1 LPIPSGVRPFIELMF
16 NKNFYSG
23 APVVGIY
30 EMQKL
35 SELQARPS
43 TRKIA
48 QQMANGASNLFNF
61 ITRADKDTLKPS
73 MSPIVMDYLIGAYFT
88 GLAQYPFDI
97 ANAQITNPDS
107 ITQKAGKK
115 LGLVEDTDKIPYNVP
130 PSKREDEADL
140 SSFKNAISIVTRRFK
155 VAAPIKRSKY
165 HEEWS
170 KLIQRAKK
178 LKQVDFTQMDLK
190 KRNES
195 FLIGLGIR
203 ITDKIA
209 EGFRAGLEP
218 EVLQFGSI
226 SPILTKVEQT
236 LLESR
241 RERNTIMALNIE
253 PENKRQQIDALIEIE
268 NQLLQSVVNSLSEV
282 ENLDTIFTDTFT
294 DKVKDLGVIK
304 GSIFQLIF
312 GDIENTVKP
321 NPRIQN

>member
-1 LPIPSGVRPFIELMF
+1 MF

-35 SELQARPS
+35 SELQARAS

-48 QQMANGASNLFNF
+48 QEMANGASNLFNF

-88 GLAQYPFDI
+88 GIAQYPFDI
-97 ANAQITNPDS
+97 VNAQITDPKS
-107 ITQKAGKK
+107 ITQRVAKK
-115 LGLVEDTDKIPYNVP
+115 VGLIEDTDKIPYKIP
-130 PSKREDEADL
+130 PTKREDEADL

-165 HEEWS
+165 HEEWA
-170 KLIQRAKK
+170 KVVQRAKK

-195 FLIGLGIR
+195 FLIGLGLR

-209 EGFRAGLEP
+209 EGFRTGLEP

-241 RERNTIMALNIE
+241 RERNTIMALDID
-253 PENKRQQIDALIEIE
+253 PDNKRQQIDALIAVE
-268 NQLLQSVVNSLSEV
+268 NELLQSVVNSLAEI
-282 ENLDTIFTDTFT
+282 EDLDTIFTDTFT

-304 GSIFQLIF
+304 GLLFQGIF
-312 GDIENTVKP
+312 GDIKDTVKP
-321 NPRIQN
+321 NPRIKN

>member
-1 LPIPSGVRPFIELMF
+1 
-16 NKNFYSG
+16 
-23 APVVGIY
+23 
-30 EMQKL
+30 
-35 SELQARPS
+35 
-43 TRKIA
+43 
-48 QQMANGASNLFNF
+48 MANGASNLFNF

-73 MSPIVMDYLIGAYFT
+73 MSPIVMDYLVGSYFT
-88 GLAQYPFDI
+88 GIAQYPFDI
-97 ANAQITNPDS
+97 VNAQITDPKS
-107 ITQKAGKK
+107 MTQKIGKK
-115 LGLVEDTDKIPYNVP
+115 LGLVKDTDKIPYNIP
-130 PSKREDEADL
+130 PAKREDEADL

-195 FLIGLGIR
+195 SLIGLGIR

-209 EGFRAGLEP
+209 EGFRTGLEP

-226 SPILTKVEQT
+226 SPTLTKVEQI

-241 RERNTIMALNIE
+241 RNRNTIMALNIP
-253 PENKRQQIDALIEIE
+253 PENKRQQIDELIKIE
-268 NQLLQSVVNSLSEV
+268 NQLLQSVINSLAEV
-282 ENLDTIFTDTFT
+282 ENLDTLFMDTFT

-304 GSIFQLIF
+304 GSLFQVIF
-312 GDIENTVKP
+312 GDIKDTVKA
-321 NPRIQN
+321 NPRTQN